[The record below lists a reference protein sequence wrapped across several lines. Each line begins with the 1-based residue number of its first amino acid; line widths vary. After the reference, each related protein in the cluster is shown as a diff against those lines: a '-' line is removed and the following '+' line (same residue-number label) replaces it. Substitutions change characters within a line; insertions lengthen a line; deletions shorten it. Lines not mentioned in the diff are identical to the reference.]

1 MDVDIGSTECGVEC
15 GAPGVIRA
23 LLKMIDA
30 ENKFWG
36 LKVMD

>member
-1 MDVDIGSTECGVEC
+1 MYLLDIGVQSVEC

>member
-1 MDVDIGSTECGVEC
+1 MYLLDIGVQSVSAGLR
-15 GAPGVIRA
+15 VIRA

>member
-1 MDVDIGSTECGVEC
+1 MRDGRVESSVSQLSLW
-15 GAPGVIRA
+15 VIRI

-36 LKVMD
+36 LK